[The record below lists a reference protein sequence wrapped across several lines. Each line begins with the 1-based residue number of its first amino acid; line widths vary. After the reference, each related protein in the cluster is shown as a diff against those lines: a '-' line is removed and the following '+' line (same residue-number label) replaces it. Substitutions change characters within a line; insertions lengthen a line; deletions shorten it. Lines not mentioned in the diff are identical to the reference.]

1 MRSIRRGEDKLIEM
15 PDLEN
20 AGAPLLLHFNLGDK
34 GGETLLVPVPAGSAP
49 LDRTDPAFEAP
60 PLLVKALSGM
70 REIATRF
77 SLEGEAAPLG
87 ADVLQALEEMGYVGG
102 EGGRLLDHD

>member
-1 MRSIRRGEDKLIEM
+1 M

-20 AGAPLLLHFNLGDK
+20 ARAPLLLHFHLGENGNEK
-34 GGETLLVPVPAGSAP
+34 LHVPVPAGSAP
-49 LDRTDPAFEAP
+49 LDRTDPAFEVP
-60 PLLVKALSGM
+60 PLLVKALDGM

-77 SLEGEAAPLG
+77 SLEGEATILG

-102 EGGRLLDHD
+102 EGERLLDHD